1 MLHTQQT
8 NKHETESEK
17 VNSTVDDDDDD
28 DDTDNSKR
36 TNHSNKE
43 YSSLGSDI
51 M

>member
-8 NKHETESEK
+8 KKHETESE
-17 VNSTVDDDDDD
+17 VNSIVDDDDD

-36 TNHSNKE
+36 TNNSNKE